1 MEAVIQKRKKP
12 VTAKTVASKSAFY
25 LLLVVLCVLFLFP
38 IFWMAMNSM
47 KPHAQIY
54 ADMNTFKTFL
64 PSFHAS
70 EWFASY
76 GELFTMFKYFGRSIL
91 NSLIYCAVTIA
102 GVLVVNSLAAY
113 ALSRFKFPGHKVL
126 VTIIVLLLMIPVETS
141 IVPQVI
147 ILRSLG
153 LLKGNMRILGYLIP
167 AIVSPMYI
175 FQFRSFFLGIPKELE
190 EAAYID
196 GCGRFKTFFRV
207 IVPCSMPVFATV
219 AIFTFMGQW
228 NEYVFANY
236 MFAAKESFKPLQVF
250 LQLVNT
256 HNPQDLSCTL
266 AALTFGTVP
275 IAIVYIFFQR
285 WIIEGV
291 AFSGLK

>member
-1 MEAVIQKRKKP
+1 METVIQKRKKP
-12 VTAKTVASKSAFY
+12 VTVKKVAAKSAFY
-25 LLLVVLCVLFLFP
+25 LLLTVLCIGFLFP
-38 IFWMAMNSM
+38 IFWMVMNSL

-54 ADMNTFKTFL
+54 ADMNSFKTFL
-64 PSFHAS
+64 PAFNFSA
-70 EWFASY
+70 Y
-76 GELFTMFKYFGRSIL
+76 KQLFTMFSYFGRSIL
-91 NSLIYCAVTIA
+91 NSIIYCAITII
-102 GVLVVNSLAAY
+102 GVLVINSLAAY
-113 ALSRFKFPGHKVL
+113 ALSRFKFPGHKII
-126 VTIIVLLLMIPVETS
+126 VTIIILLLMIPVETS

-147 ILRSLG
+147 ILRNFG
-153 LLKGNMRILGYLIP
+153 LLKGEARIIGYLLP
-167 AIVSPMYI
+167 GIVSPMYI
-175 FQFRSFFLGIPKELE
+175 FQFRAFFLGIPKELE

-196 GCGRFKTFFRV
+196 GCGKLRTFFRV
-207 IVPCSMPVFATV
+207 IMPCSMPVFATV

-228 NEYVFANY
+228 NEYVFANF
-236 MFAAKESFKPLQVF
+236 MFASYERFKPLQVF

-266 AALTFGTVP
+266 AALTFGTIP

>member
-1 MEAVIQKRKKP
+1 METAVIKHKKP
-12 VTAKTVASKSAFY
+12 ITAKTVAGKSAFY
-25 LLLVVLCVLFLFP
+25 LLLVVLCVVFLFP
-38 IFWMAMNSM
+38 IFWMVMNSM

-54 ADMNTFKTFL
+54 ADMNSLKTFL
-64 PSFHAS
+64 PGSITT
-70 EWFASY
+70 WFSSY

-91 NSLIYCAVTIA
+91 NSILYCAVTIV

-113 ALSRFKFPGHKVL
+113 ALSRFKFPGHKVI
-126 VTIIVLLLMIPVETS
+126 VTIIILLLMIPVETS

-147 ILRSLG
+147 ILRSFG
-153 LLKGNMRILGYLIP
+153 LLKGQARIFGYLLP
-167 AIVSPMYI
+167 GIVSPMYI
-175 FQFRSFFLGIPKELE
+175 FQFRAFFLGIPKELE

-196 GCGRFKTFFRV
+196 GCGRLKTFFRV
-207 IVPCSMPVFATV
+207 IMPCSLPVFATV

-228 NEYVFANY
+228 NEYVFANF
-236 MFAAKESFKPLQVF
+236 MFASYEQFKPLQVF

-266 AALTFGTVP
+266 AALTFGTIP